1 MNYKLVLTILISL
14 IFLIAALNY
23 TDHLSG
29 YGLIVSILIMG
40 NIVLIVL
47 IKIYNGRGFYCSDL
61 LSKASTNFTLKKE
74 FKRDTIDYVKDL
86 KND

>member
-23 TDHLSG
+23 TDHLSA
-29 YGLIVSILIMG
+29 YGLIVSILIMA

-47 IKIYNGRGFYCSDL
+47 IKIYNGRGFYCDDL
-61 LSKASTNFTLKKE
+61 SLKSSKE
-74 FKRDTIDYVKDL
+74 FSIDKQLQEETLNYVNNL
-86 KND
+86 